1 MKTNMKQDKLKLN
14 LGNQCETLS
23 SHRTNIA

>member
-14 LGNQCETLS
+14 LGNQCETLI
-23 SHRTNIA
+23 SH